1 MTQLEKIQNISEDT
15 SVLNDLLSEIESAYY
30 DIPFGNTKFQQENF
44 IFAASITPQRAY
56 RTIGLTI
63 HALLTTLR
71 DQQLAVMEAKI
82 DIDEL
87 LHKLQDPAINEFE
100 KRRLDIKYLRL
111 TQDSKWRE
119 KLINDAIE
127 ELKFYYSKF
136 KSFPQFTREEFEQ
149 GEKTYFEQSL
159 RRQLVGL
166 TGTKEA
172 LINMTDDM
180 KTMENFEGTIKNL
193 TDETFRQN
201 LLKVAINSL
210 AGPIIFEEDKTK

>member
-1 MTQLEKIQNISEDT
+1 MTQIEKIQNISEDK
-15 SVLNDLLSEIESAYY
+15 SVLNDLLSEIETAFF
-30 DIPFGNTKFQQENF
+30 DIPFGNTRFQQENF
-44 IFAASITPQRAY
+44 VFASSITPQRAY
-56 RTIGLTI
+56 RTLGLTI
-63 HALLTTLR
+63 HALITTLR
-71 DQQLAVMEAKI
+71 DQQLGIMEAKI

-87 LHKLQDPAINEFE
+87 LHKLQDPAIDEFE

-127 ELKFYYSKF
+127 ELKFYYEKF
-136 KSFPQFTREEFEQ
+136 KAFPKFTREEFEQ

-172 LINMTDDM
+172 LMNMTDDI
-180 KTMENFEGTIKNL
+180 KTMENFEGLIKNL
-193 TDETFRQN
+193 TDETLRQN
-201 LLKVAINSL
+201 LLEVAINSL
-210 AGPIIFEEDKTK
+210 AGPIIFQEDKTK